1 MQELIEFIVKSIVDN
16 KDLVSVEVNAEERA
30 TQVKVKVAS
39 DDLGHVIG
47 KGGNIAQSIRTIVKS
62 AYPHQRTYIK
72 FEANK

>member
-16 KDLVSVEVNAEERA
+16 KDLVNVEVKKEEKA
-30 TQVKVKVAS
+30 TQVVVSVA
-39 DDLGHVIG
+39 DGDLGHVIG

-72 FEANK
+72 FEAK